1 MIRVLLVDDH
11 AMIRAGLANLLA
23 AADGFAVVA
32 EAGDGRMAARLWRQH
47 RPDVCLLDLKMPGVD
62 GCDSLRLIRDIDPK
76 ARVLILT
83 SSESAADMAKAL
95 AAGADGYVTKHG
107 GRDELMSA
115 IRLVHKGGRPVSRQ
129 TILGASAVGEDVSLS
144 KREREVLGFL
154 REGLTNLE
162 IADLLG
168 ITSHGVKK
176 RVASLLAKL
185 GATDRAQAVA
195 RAYDRGLF
203 PRRDD
208 RPASG

>member
-1 MIRVLLVDDH
+1 MIRLLLVDDH

-23 AADGFAVVA
+23 AAEGFAVVA
-32 EAGDGRMAARLWRQH
+32 EAGDGRSAARLWRQH
-47 RPDVCLLDLKMPGVD
+47 RPDVCLLDLNMPGFD
-62 GCDSLRLIRDIDPK
+62 GCDVLGLIREIDPR
-76 ARVLILT
+76 ARVLVLT
-83 SSESAADMAKAL
+83 SSESAADMARAL

-107 GRDELMSA
+107 GRNELIAA

-129 TILGASAVGEDVSLS
+129 AILGASKVGIDVALS
-144 KREREVLGFL
+144 PREREVLGFL
-154 REGLTNLE
+154 REGLTNAE

-185 GATDRAQAVA
+185 GASDRAQAVA

-203 PRRDD
+203 GPRGDQ
-208 RPASG
+208 PEAG

>member
-32 EAGDGRMAARLWRQH
+32 EAGDGRTAARLWRQH
-47 RPDVCLLDLKMPGVD
+47 RPDVCLLDLKMPGFD

-83 SSESAADMAKAL
+83 SSESAADMSRAL

-195 RAYDRGLF
+195 LAYDRALF
-203 PRRDD
+203 SPRDGEQ
-208 RPASG
+208 ASE